1 MQTLFDKE
9 PTYTPPKISALSPWF
24 GSKRNL
30 APEIVRELGPHTKY
44 DEPFCGSC
52 AVLLAKQPA
61 TCETVNDL
69 HGDLINLARCVK
81 DEDTAIA
88 LYADLS
94 RLLMHETGFHEAAER
109 WRNRGN
115 QPAGPTPDLERAAD
129 YMVCSWFGRNGVA
142 GTQSYNQGFC
152 VRYTKNG
159 GHAAK
164 RWQSAVESIPD
175 WHWRLRNVTIL
186 NRNGFELLERL
197 QDEKGCAIYCDPP
210 YLVKGAKYVHD
221 FESADHERLAKL
233 LARFKKT
240 RVVVSYYD
248 HPLLDSLYAGWTK
261 RHLKATKALVNQGA
275 RDKGG
280 AVEAPEVLLIN
291 GPSYSVDK

>member
-1 MQTLFDKE
+1 MSKTRFDTE
-9 PTYTPPKISALSPWF
+9 PSYTPPKIGALSPWF
-24 GSKRNL
+24 GSKRTL
-30 APEIVRELGPHTKY
+30 APEIVRELGPHSKY

-69 HGDLINLARCVK
+69 HGDLVNLARCLQ
-81 DEDTAIA
+81 EESTAVD
-88 LYADLS
+88 LYARLS
-94 RLLMHETGFHEAAER
+94 RLIMHETMFHEAALR
-109 WRNRGN
+109 WRARGH
-115 QPAGPTPDLERAAD
+115 QPAGELLDLDRAAD

-142 GTQSYNQGFC
+142 GTSSYNQGFC

-186 NRNGFELLERL
+186 NRDGFELLERL
-197 QDEKGCAIYCDPP
+197 QDEKGCAIYVDPP

-221 FESADHERLAKL
+221 FAPADHERLAIL
-233 LARFKKT
+233 LARFKRT
-240 RVVVSYYD
+240 RVVVSYYQGD
-248 HPLLDSLYAGWTK
+248 LLNTLYAGWTK
-261 RHLKATKALVNQGA
+261 RRLKATKALVNQGA

-280 AVEAPEVLLIN
+280 VVEAPEVLLMN
-291 GPSYSVDK
+291 GPSYGG